1 MFLSSIFIVFKLFL
15 VENFVQYILITFI
28 FPPPILPRVVLSSLP
43 TQLDA
48 LSPSRPIH
56 APQENKIRCVA
67 SHWSMLNLLRA
78 AVLEKNK
85 N

>member
-1 MFLSSIFIVFKLFL
+1 MFLSSIFIAFKLFL

-56 APQENKIRCVA
+56 APQEHKLGVWPFAGACSIYCR
-67 SHWSMLNLLRA
+67 LQF
-78 AVLEKNK
+78 
-85 N
+85 